1 MVAASAKAPFR
12 YAFAG
17 MAGMA
22 AVMGIGRFVY
32 TPILPGMME
41 ELGLSPGDMG
51 LIASANYLGYLVG
64 AIVAAGGWATGRERS
79 ILVLGLVAN
88 TVLTL
93 GMGLTDG
100 MAAFLLIRFLGGV
113 ATAIVMVFLAAIVFA
128 ELALA
133 GRSDLQAV
141 HFGGVGVGIA
151 TSSAMIALLI
161 LEGAGWRTA
170 WFGAGTL
177 TLVGLVIVAVLIERL
192 PAGTHQ
198 AVREPPLPRTRPVGL
213 LILAYGLFGLGYIV
227 TATFL
232 IAIVREGGASRLFE
246 ALVWLATG
254 LAIIPSIWLWW
265 KVGNRIG
272 MRGAFAAGC
281 LVEAV
286 GVTAS
291 VAADDRIGPLFGG
304 VLLGGTFVALTA
316 IGLHAGR
323 SLAPASPRRML
334 AIMTAAFGL
343 GQIAGPIAA
352 GFLVD
357 WTGDYVLASLAATT
371 VLLLSGAVCLMSRES
386 LKLP

>member
-32 TPILPGMME
+32 TAILPGMME
-41 ELGLSPGDMG
+41 ELSLSPGDMG

>member
-1 MVAASAKAPFR
+1 M
-12 YAFAG
+12 
-17 MAGMA
+17 
-22 AVMGIGRFVY
+22 
-32 TPILPGMME
+32 
-41 ELGLSPGDMG
+41 
-51 LIASANYLGYLVG
+51 
-64 AIVAAGGWATGRERS
+64 
-79 ILVLGLVAN
+79 
-88 TVLTL
+88 
-93 GMGLTDG
+93 
-100 MAAFLLIRFLGGV
+100 
-113 ATAIVMVFLAAIVFA
+113 
-128 ELALA
+128 
-133 GRSDLQAV
+133 
-141 HFGGVGVGIA
+141 
-151 TSSAMIALLI
+151 
-161 LEGAGWRTA
+161 A

-177 TLVGLVIVAVLIERL
+177 TLVGLVLVAVLIERL
-192 PAGTHQ
+192 PAGTHH

-357 WTGDYVLASLAATT
+357 WTGDYVLASRAATT

>member
-1 MVAASAKAPFR
+1 MFAASAKTPLR

-22 AVMGIGRFVY
+22 AVMGIGRFVF
-32 TPILPGMME
+32 TAILPGMME

-64 AIVAAGGWATGRERS
+64 ALAAAGGWATGRERS
-79 ILVLGLVAN
+79 ILILGLVAN
-88 TVLTL
+88 SALTL
-93 GMGLTDG
+93 GMGVADG

-113 ATAIVMVFLAAIVFA
+113 VTAIVMVFLAAIVFA

-151 TSSAMIALLI
+151 SSSAMIALLI
-161 LEGAGWRTA
+161 LDGAGWRMA

-177 TLVGLVIVAVLIERL
+177 TLFGLLLVAALIERL
-192 PAGTHQ
+192 PSGAHQ
-198 AVREPPLPRTRPVGL
+198 AVHEPSLPRTRPVSL

-246 ALVWLATG
+246 AVVWLVTG

-265 KVGNRIG
+265 KVGDRIG

-291 VAADDRIGPLFGG
+291 VAADDRIGPLVGG
-304 VLLGGTFVALTA
+304 VLLGGTFVAVTA

-334 AIMTAAFGL
+334 AIMTAAFGV

-352 GFLVD
+352 GYLVD
-357 WTGDYVLASLAATT
+357 WTGNYVLASLAAAV
-371 VLLLSGAVCLMSRES
+371 VLVLSGAICLMSREAQ
-386 LKLP
+386 KTP

>member
-1 MVAASAKAPFR
+1 MSAASLRPPLR

-32 TPILPGMME
+32 TAILPGMME
-41 ELGLSPGDMG
+41 ELGRTPADMG

-64 AIVAAGGWATGRERS
+64 ALAAAGGWAAGRERF
-79 ILVLGLVAN
+79 ILIVGLVAN
-88 TVLTL
+88 SLLTL
-93 GMGLTDG
+93 AMGFSDG

-113 ATAIVMVFLAAIVFA
+113 TTAIVMVFLAAIVFA
-128 ELALA
+128 QLARA
-133 GRSDLQAV
+133 GRSDLQAL

-151 TSSAMIALLI
+151 ASSAMIALLI
-161 LEGAGWRTA
+161 LANAGWRAA
-170 WFGAGTL
+170 WFGAGAL
-177 TLVGLVIVAVLIERL
+177 TLVGLVLVAVLIERL
-192 PAGTHQ
+192 PPGTH
-198 AVREPPLPRTRPVGL
+198 AAIREPPLPRTAPLRL

-246 ALVWLATG
+246 AIVWLVTG

-265 KVGNRIG
+265 KVGDRIG
-272 MRGAFAAGC
+272 LRGAFAAGC

-291 VAADDRIGPLFGG
+291 VAADDRVGPLVGG
-304 VLLGGTFVALTA
+304 VLLGGTFVAVTA
-316 IGLHAGR
+316 LGLHAGR
-323 SLAPASPRRML
+323 ALAPESPRRML
-334 AIMTAAFGL
+334 AIMTAAFGV
-343 GQIAGPIAA
+343 GQIAGPLAA

-357 WTGDYVLASLAATT
+357 WTGDYVMASLAATA
-371 VLLLSGAVCLMSRES
+371 VLLLSAAVCLLSREAP
-386 LKLP
+386 KLP